1 MDEPTTI
8 DEFAERYSMDVGA
21 VMLSVIKYL
30 VDDPQMIH
38 PHVRRILL
46 TATDQD
52 IEEAL
57 ETIADDLKSTG
68 SKEAIQ

>member
-21 VMLSVIKYL
+21 VILSVIKYL
-30 VDDPQMIH
+30 VDDPAVIH
-38 PHVRRILL
+38 PHVRRTLL
-46 TATDQD
+46 TATDQE

>member
-1 MDEPTTI
+1 MDEPTTLH
-8 DEFAERYSMDVGA
+8 DFAERYSMEVGD
-21 VMLSVIKYL
+21 VMLAVIKYL
-30 VDDPQMIH
+30 VNDPQLIH
-38 PHVRRILL
+38 PHIRQVLS

-68 SKEAIQ
+68 RKEAIQ

>member
-38 PHVRRILL
+38 PHVRRTLL

>member
-30 VDDPQMIH
+30 VDDPHTIH
-38 PHVRRILL
+38 PHVRRTLL
-46 TATDQD
+46 TATDQE

>member
-8 DEFAERYSMDVGA
+8 NEFAERYSMDVGA

-30 VDDPQMIH
+30 VDDPHTIH
-38 PHVRRILL
+38 PHVRRTLL
-46 TATDQD
+46 TATDQE

>member
-8 DEFAERYSMDVGA
+8 NEFAERYSMDVGA
-21 VMLSVIKYL
+21 VMLSVIKYR
-30 VDDPQMIH
+30 VDDQHTIH
-38 PHVRRILL
+38 PHVRRTLL
-46 TATDQD
+46 TATDQE